1 MAGGSPQD
9 GTGPAPEASH
19 RQEKATE
26 NQQLRFHS
34 VDSSETAGLVCRS
47 EDWAA
52 VEGRED
58 QTLRRQSL
66 LAAEI
71 QTVFLH
77 LLLLLREIL
86 YIFRKYYASF

>member
-34 VDSSETAGLVCRS
+34 VDSSETAGLVGRS
-47 EDWAA
+47 VDEAA
-52 VEGRED
+52 VEGRD

-77 LLLLLREIL
+77 LLLLLR
-86 YIFRKYYASF
+86 